1 MAGVAPDLAVI
12 RAEMAARD
20 AADSSRATAPL
31 RPAEDAV
38 VLDTSGLTA
47 DQALARAEAL
57 IRWKLGD

>member
-1 MAGVAPDLAVI
+1 VPDLDVI

-20 AADSSRATAPL
+20 TADSSRASAPL

-47 DQALARAEAL
+47 DQALARAEAI
-57 IRWKLGD
+57 IRWKLGE